1 MCKYS
6 FGFLAR
12 RSSRMLRQISDKVSA
27 LERCREQD
35 SAEYEERKKKLALYI
50 SKNINNGTVLTPA
63 ARQIAKAELLSL
75 GIDVKRKGTSSLR
88 KKIEVGRAAAK
99 SASVRMGVKH

>member
-35 SAEYEERKKKLALYI
+35 SAEYEERKKINEKIHVFYI
-50 SKNINNGTVLTPA
+50 
-63 ARQIAKAELLSL
+63 
-75 GIDVKRKGTSSLR
+75 
-88 KKIEVGRAAAK
+88 KIRRVFYVYYIWRRY
-99 SASVRMGVKH
+99 SR